1 MEDDDAVPEAF
12 VCPIAHEQMVDPVVA
27 LDGHSYS
34 RAAIEHWFRQGRQ
47 SSPLTNE
54 RLASDQLVPNH
65 SLRKAMEQRR
75 DEQPMT
81 INPDSLTLLEELLG
95 EGSYGRVVAGTL
107 TTGRRTL
114 QVAVKT
120 LPAMTRVQERQAFTD
135 EFKKHIHAARHCHGV
150 CLLYGLCERQGRL
163 CIVMKRYEQSL
174 ESAIAAAGATGIC
187 EERVRRYAESL
198 SRTLQ
203 ELHESGL
210 VLRDIKPPNILLDAY
225 DQPVFADF
233 GIAVILQTTVHRGT
247 SIAGTWNYMAP
258 EAFEPQA
265 FAEGIG
271 RHTDVWAL
279 ACVILEM
286 RTGQRPWADMQMQQI
301 MMAVGVHQR
310 TSQFVVRFLSRALS
324 SLPLSFLSFSLP
336 RAPPPLSHYL
346 SLSPAHVCSLTNHHT
361 RYVYRSSDV
370 EGREADKKS
379 AHHHLLLVKV
389 LRGTPLKNQS
399 GLERQALSLPS
410 QSKLATVKAQ
420 VKARWARSTTPEGS
434 YPHMM
439 HCEPPFRSI
448 CLAQIL
454 LPSLPRPSTGLSH
467 RTRRVVRGS

>member
-12 VCPIAHEQMVDPVVA
+12 MCPITQEQMVDPVVA

-34 RAAIEHWFRQGRQ
+34 RGAIQDWFRQGRL

-54 RLASDQLVPNH
+54 QLASDLLVPNH

-81 INPDSLTLLEELLG
+81 IDPARLAVSEELLG

-114 QVAVKT
+114 RVAVKT
-120 LPAMTRVQERQAFTD
+120 LPAMTREQERQAFRD
-135 EFKKHIHAARHCHGV
+135 EFKKHMHAARHCHGV
-150 CLLYGLCERQGRL
+150 CLLYGLCEVQQSRL
-163 CIVMKRYEQSL
+163 CIVMKRYERSL
-174 ESAIAAAGATGIC
+174 ESAIAAAGATGLD
-187 EERVRRYAESL
+187 EERVRRYGESL

-233 GIAVILQTTVHRGT
+233 GIAVFLQTTVHRGT

-271 RHTDVWAL
+271 KHTDVWAL
-279 ACVILEM
+279 ACVIVEM
-286 RTGQRPWADMQMQQI
+286 HTGQRPWADMQMQQI
-301 MMAVGVHQR
+301 SRAVCDQQR
-310 TSQFVVRFLSRALS
+310 TPQVPEDAPAAALLRRCFERRPTQRPTAANLADAFAS
-324 SLPLSFLSFSLP
+324 PTLALRL
-336 RAPPPLSHYL
+336 AHAGQC
-346 SLSPAHVCSLTNHHT
+346 SPAKGGGGPETPGKSTSGKCATAHAGQCTAYAAAAAART
-361 RYVYRSSDV
+361 TSDCTAKWRRGSVV
-370 EGREADKKS
+370 ELESQDCC
-379 AHHHLLLVKV
+379 VD
-389 LRGTPLKNQS
+389 RGGN
-399 GLERQALSLPS
+399 
-410 QSKLATVKAQ
+410 
-420 VKARWARSTTPEGS
+420 
-434 YPHMM
+434 
-439 HCEPPFRSI
+439 SI
-448 CLAQIL
+448 C
-454 LPSLPRPSTGLSH
+454 RD
-467 RTRRVVRGS
+467 